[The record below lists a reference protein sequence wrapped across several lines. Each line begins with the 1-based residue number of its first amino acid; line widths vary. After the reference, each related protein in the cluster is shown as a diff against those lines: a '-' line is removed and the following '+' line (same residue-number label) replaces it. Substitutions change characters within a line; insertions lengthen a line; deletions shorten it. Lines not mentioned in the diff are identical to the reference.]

1 MTDGFIKVPLVTV
14 AGKDTDCEI
23 ISRGGVE
30 YYRQRVETDPDQYAT
45 GTLTN
50 LNDTITLPLDRC
62 SNAACQ
68 ISHVGWTGTITFEG
82 TCGGGWVPLYAF
94 HAGSGT
100 STLSYTN
107 PSTGSLFRCVVSGLT
122 QVRVRLSTIGTG
134 TLTVFATA
142 TAATGGVFVNLPL
155 PQGENIIGSVGTPEY
170 AVASS
175 STALNGKAAEL
186 ITILGYRRQWVSSTS
201 YGDLCPYLTGGQSTM
216 NTPNSG
222 IVLYIASTSSQ
233 DMTAGT
239 GVDRVRITYL
249 NAAGIEAMMDV
260 SLNGTTP
267 VSIGSGNSFIQ
278 MMESWHSTIPERY
291 AVGDIAISS
300 VNGVATESTT
310 VEMIRAT
317 HNRSQSGRYKVPM
330 GRHAH
335 IIDYHISVVKI
346 TGGGSTQHDVSMSA
360 TVFNDRVDGLS
371 NTFRMLRGVSITD
384 GTVFSDTCHYRYLP
398 EGTVLKMNNKPTA
411 IADGNIVKTSIDLL
425 VVDN

>member
-14 AGKDTDCEI
+14 AGKDMDCEV
-23 ISRGGVE
+23 ISRGGSD
-30 YYRQRVETDPDQYAT
+30 YYRERVETDPDQYAT

-50 LNDTITLPLDRC
+50 LNDALTLTLDRC

-82 TCGGGWVPLYAF
+82 TCGGGWTPLYAF

-100 STLSYTN
+100 SIISYVN
-107 PSTGSLFRCVVSGLT
+107 PTSGSLFRCVVSGLT
-122 QVRVRLSTIGTG
+122 QVRVRLSAVGAGTVTI
-134 TLTVFATA
+134 FATS

-170 AVASS
+170 AVASNPM
-175 STALNGKAAEL
+175 ALNGKTAEL
-186 ITILGYRRQWVSSTS
+186 ITILGYRRQWASLAV
-201 YGDLCPYLTGGQSTM
+201 YGDVCPYLVGGQSSM
-216 NTPNSG
+216 NTPSAG
-222 IVLYIASTSSQ
+222 IVQYMVSTSAQ
-233 DMTAGT
+233 DLTAGT

-249 NAAGIEAMMDV
+249 NAAGVEATMDV

-267 VSIGSGNSFIQ
+267 VSIGSGISFVQ
-278 MMESWHSTIPERY
+278 MMESWHSTTPERY
-291 AVGDIAISS
+291 AVGDVTISS

-317 HNRSQSGRYKVPM
+317 HNRSQSGRYKVPT
-330 GRHAH
+330 GRHVH
-335 IIDYHISVVKI
+335 LIDYHISVVKI
-346 TGGGSTQHDVSMSA
+346 TGGGSTQHDTAVNA
-360 TVFNDRVDGLS
+360 TVFNDRADGIA
-371 NTFRMLRGVSITD
+371 NTYRLVRGVSITD
-384 GTVFSDTCHYRYLP
+384 GTVFSDTCHYRYMP
-398 EGTVLKMNNKPTA
+398 EGTILKMSNKPTA